1 MKDNHIAIIWGI
13 VTIAF
18 SIWLTSAIGQ
28 GEDYIKCLAISA
40 LVFQVLLGIYCAVV
54 LTINGALR
62 EYVSYRFKLPIKEK
76 FKGKKSPIY
85 ELQYSYLNG
94 TYGISKWELK
104 WCDSDNWFLPF
115 SALFQTYK
123 YEEVGNYGEFFES
136 DLDTLKS
143 LRFEYRALANLNT
156 RENNIEISA
165 KDKLKQKIEKLN
177 TEFINNYTE

>member
-13 VTIAF
+13 ATITF
-18 SIWLTSAIGQ
+18 SIWLTSVIGE
-28 GEDYIKCLAISA
+28 GEDYIECLAISA
-40 LVFQVLLGIYCAVV
+40 LLFQFILIVYLSITLI
-54 LTINGALR
+54 INGALR
-62 EYVSYRFKLPIKEK
+62 EYVSYRYKLSIKNK
-76 FKGKKSPIY
+76 FKDKKSPIY

-123 YEEVGNYGEFFES
+123 YEEVGNYGEFLKK
-136 DLDTLKS
+136 DLDNLKS
-143 LRFEYRALANLNT
+143 LRFEYKTLANLNT
-156 RENNIEISA
+156 RENNIELSA

-177 TEFINNYTE
+177 TEFTNNYIK

>member
-1 MKDNHIAIIWGI
+1 MRDKDITIIWG
-13 VTIAF
+13 VATIIF
-18 SIWLTSAIGQ
+18 SVWLTSVMREK
-28 GEDYIKCLAISA
+28 EDYIECLAVSA
-40 LVFQVLLGIYCAVV
+40 LVFQLLFAAYCAIS

-62 EYVSYRFKLPIKEK
+62 EYTTRRFTLPMKEK

-123 YEEVGNYGEFFES
+123 YEEVGNYGEFLKE
-136 DLDTLKS
+136 DLDALKS
-143 LRFEYRALANLNT
+143 LKKVYEVMSKTSNLI
-156 RENNIEISA
+156 NNNDISA

-177 TEFINNYTE
+177 TEFTNNYIE